1 MTCGGKVAAKMRS
14 QLGRRFWSLMWQ
26 SFSQNEES
34 VGTPCGGKFA
44 AKMRSQ
50 LLTLPR
56 LYSSLSIWRDDGL
69 LVNDISEVAFLIHFR
84 FSKKMD
90 EVAFRWQYLN

>member
-1 MTCGGKVAAKMRS
+1 M
-14 QLGRRFWSLMWQ
+14 
-26 SFSQNEES
+26 
-34 VGTPCGGKFA
+34 PCGGEVA

-56 LYSSLSIWRDDGL
+56 LYSSLSMWQDDGL

-90 EVAFRWQYLN
+90 EVAFWPHYLN